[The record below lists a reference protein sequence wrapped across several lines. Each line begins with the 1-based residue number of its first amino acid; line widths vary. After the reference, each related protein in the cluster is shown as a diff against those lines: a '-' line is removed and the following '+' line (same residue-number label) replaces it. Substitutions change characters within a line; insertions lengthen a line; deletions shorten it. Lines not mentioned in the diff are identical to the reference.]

1 MIRFLRSPL
10 LAAVIT
16 CLLLISVFV
25 LVRYHDATL
34 RHGSFTSGYFLIGL
48 VFFLAAFNIRKK
60 LSFLPLGSAV
70 VWMRLHVFLGV
81 AAMAIFTLHVGI
93 RWPNG
98 IFESLLF
105 TLFVLVSASGMY
117 GLYLTKT
124 VPKKLS
130 KLREEIIFERIPFF
144 RSMVRNQAHDL
155 VVALVSKTPADTLAD
170 FYTSEL
176 TSYFVKPR
184 GLWYNLRPTSGMR
197 NQLRNRLQDLQ
208 RYCSPEEKEV
218 TERLER
224 LIDSRDD
231 LDYHAAM
238 QGKLK
243 LWLFGH
249 IGLTCA
255 LVIAGVIHAI
265 MAHAFRGGGVL

>member
-10 LAAVIT
+10 IAAIVT
-16 CLLLISVFV
+16 ALLLISVFL
-25 LVRYHDATL
+25 LVRYHDVTL
-34 RHGSFTSGYFLIGL
+34 RHGSFTSGYFLIGA
-48 VFFLAAFNIRKK
+48 VFFLAAFSLRKK
-60 LSFLPLGSAV
+60 LSFIPLGSAAA
-70 VWMRLHVFLGV
+70 WMRVHVLVGV
-81 AAMAIFTLHVGI
+81 SAMAIFALHVGI

-98 IFESLLF
+98 IFESILF
-105 TLFVLVSASGMY
+105 TLFVSVSLSGLY

-144 RSMVRNQAHDL
+144 RSLVRDEAHAL
-155 VVALVSKTPADTLAD
+155 VVGLVTKSPADTLAD
-170 FYTSEL
+170 FYTEEL
-176 TSYFVKPR
+176 TSYFVRPR
-184 GLWYNLRPTSGMR
+184 GLWYQMRPTSGRR
-197 NQLRNRLQDLQ
+197 NQLRNRLADLQ

-218 TERLER
+218 TGRLER

-243 LWLFGH
+243 LWLFAH

-255 LVIAGVIHAI
+255 LVVVAVIHAI